1 MKKDHFLWKRMKKMS
16 WYFFFFLPN
25 RMSIHWLWH
34 GAVHGIFYANFLTW
48 FLYSRKLGRQDVGT
62 GRRVAVTSDLLRF
75 DLHFYFLLF
84 WYIIIFR
91 SHIIPALHIC
101 WSDDPMFSSALL
113 LWKKPSS
120 LFSVFP
126 SFYFLEFFWLFI
138 DLPRWT
144 RSCKVASFHWT
155 SLSYNLIP
163 LSNALLVFCVNL
175 FWYLYQ
181 GPSHLHRHECNKKLN
196 GFANGKASSRV
207 CACIIYTYTM
217 MLLLLS
223 VFER

>member
-1 MKKDHFLWKRMKKMS
+1 MKKRPFSLKKNEENVLI
-16 WYFFFFLPN
+16 FFFFLPN

-126 SFYFLEFFWLFI
+126 SFSLFLLFRI
-138 DLPRWT
+138 FL
-144 RSCKVASFHWT
+144 
-155 SLSYNLIP
+155 
-163 LSNALLVFCVNL
+163 
-175 FWYLYQ
+175 
-181 GPSHLHRHECNKKLN
+181 
-196 GFANGKASSRV
+196 
-207 CACIIYTYTM
+207 IIYRPTQM
-217 MLLLLS
+217 DKVM
-223 VFER
+223 

>member
-1 MKKDHFLWKRMKKMS
+1 MTTIICQLLNTKSKGGIVNRAFSIHFFTALTSRNTICSRTREVLYYSIKWWKKTIFFEKEWRKCLDI
-16 WYFFFFLPN
+16 FFFFLPN

-91 SHIIPALHIC
+91 SHIIPALHTC

-113 LWKKPSS
+113 LWKKAIITPF
-120 LFSVFP
+120 LFFP
-126 SFYFLEFFWLFI
+126 LF
-138 DLPRWT
+138 T
-144 RSCKVASFHWT
+144 F
-155 SLSYNLIP
+155 
-163 LSNALLVFCVNL
+163 
-175 FWYLYQ
+175 
-181 GPSHLHRHECNKKLN
+181 
-196 GFANGKASSRV
+196 
-207 CACIIYTYTM
+207 
-217 MLLLLS
+217 
-223 VFER
+223 

>member
-84 WYIIIFR
+84 WYIHTYNISFAYHTGITYM
-91 SHIIPALHIC
+91 LVW
-101 WSDDPMFSSALL
+101 WSYVFISPTFVK
-113 LWKKPSS
+113 KKPSS
-120 LFSVFP
+120 LFFVFP
-126 SFYFLEFFWLFI
+126 SFSLFLLFRI
-138 DLPRWT
+138 CL
-144 RSCKVASFHWT
+144 
-155 SLSYNLIP
+155 
-163 LSNALLVFCVNL
+163 
-175 FWYLYQ
+175 
-181 GPSHLHRHECNKKLN
+181 
-196 GFANGKASSRV
+196 
-207 CACIIYTYTM
+207 IIYRPTQM
-217 MLLLLS
+217 DKVM
-223 VFER
+223 

>member
-1 MKKDHFLWKRMKKMS
+1 MTTIICQLLNTKSKGGIVNRAFSIHFFTALTSRNTICSRTREVLYYSIKWWKKDHFLWKRMKKMS

-126 SFYFLEFFWLFI
+126 SFSLFLLFRI
-138 DLPRWT
+138 FL
-144 RSCKVASFHWT
+144 
-155 SLSYNLIP
+155 
-163 LSNALLVFCVNL
+163 
-175 FWYLYQ
+175 
-181 GPSHLHRHECNKKLN
+181 
-196 GFANGKASSRV
+196 
-207 CACIIYTYTM
+207 IIYRPTQM
-217 MLLLLS
+217 DKVM
-223 VFER
+223 